1 MTDEAMIV
9 FMLRHLR
16 PCIPFLVCSNRL
28 ERRFLKHTLQLFG
41 EAPTRV
47 RVQAV
52 LFIRHMAVS
61 LPAPALS
68 LAMKV
73 GSFLL
78 PLEKH
83 LCIYITWQFP
93 RDSQWQSRET
103 HRCT

>member
-16 PCIPFLVCSNRL
+16 PCIPFLVCSKRL
-28 ERRFLKHTLQLFG
+28 ERRFLKHALQLFG
-41 EAPTRV
+41 EAPPRV

-52 LFIRHMAVS
+52 LFIRHIAVS

-73 GSFLL
+73 SSLL
-78 PLEKH
+78 ISL
-83 LCIYITWQFP
+83 
-93 RDSQWQSRET
+93 
-103 HRCT
+103 